1 MELVLTTDAGAF
13 LRVAGEHLAADPLV
27 GTVVATVAEK
37 RARDESSGEPSPVDR
52 PFWFG
57 TVEDRG
63 AVVGVAMRTAPFA
76 PYPLFAL
83 PMPDEAALLLA
94 RTLHERGEALGGVN
108 GALPAVRLIADETVR
123 LAGGAVV
130 VDQHTRLFELRELA
144 PPVPPP
150 GHLRLV
156 EEHEAP
162 LALDWFL
169 AFHDDADE
177 QAGRAPGE
185 SARFLHF
192 DLDDMLRRIRERR
205 VYFWDDGGPV
215 HLTGHNLPAYGVAR
229 IGPVYTPREHRG
241 RGYASAGVA
250 EVSLRLRDAGARVCL
265 FTDQANPT
273 SNKIYEAIGYR
284 RVVDMAN
291 LLVRP

>member
-1 MELVLTTDAGAF
+1 MELVLTTDAGGF
-13 LRVAGEHLAADPLV
+13 LRAVGDQLAADPLV
-27 GTVVATVAEK
+27 GTVVATVAE
-37 RARDESSGEPSPVDR
+37 RHARDAATGIPPPTDR

-57 TVEDRG
+57 TV
-63 AVVGVAMRTAPFA
+63 VADGTVLGITMRTAPFE
-76 PYPLFAL
+76 PHPLFAL
-83 PMPDEAALLLA
+83 PMPEEVAVFLA
-94 RTLHERGEALGGVN
+94 RELHARGEGIGGVN
-108 GALPAVRLIADETVR
+108 GALPAARLIADETVR
-123 LAGGAVV
+123 LAGGTVV

-144 PPVPPP
+144 PPEPPP
-150 GHLRLV
+150 GHLRPV

-185 SARFLHF
+185 STAFFGF
-192 DLDDMLRRIRERR
+192 DLDDMLRRIHEHRLW
-205 VYFWDDGGPV
+205 FWDDGGPV

-229 IGPVYTPREHRG
+229 VGPVYTPREHRG
-241 RGYASAGVA
+241 RGYASAAVA
-250 EVSLRLRDAGARVCL
+250 DVSGRLREAGSRVCL

-273 SNKIYEAIGYR
+273 SNRIYEAIGYR

-291 LLVRP
+291 LVLAR